1 MRHQGRPPLLAGTGA
16 RTGPGAAVAGLIVM
30 ALLVAACG
38 RGSSGPGVASAGKAS
53 GGASRSGAS
62 SSGSNKSGSSNSFDA
77 LQYSQCMRKNG
88 VPDFPDPNSQGLIQV
103 NAGPGSDLNP
113 GSPQW
118 QAAQKKC
125 AKYAPGGNLTPEQQ
139 AAQQAQLL
147 KFSQCMRAHGISDFP
162 DPSNGGLALKG
173 GPGSDLNPNNPAF
186 QNAQKACQ
194 SDAPG
199 VLGGG
204 GGIEI
209 RGNGPGGPGP
219 VSKSAASSG
228 GASK

>member
-1 MRHQGRPPLLAGTGA
+1 MRHQGRPPLRAGAGA
-16 RTGPGAAVAGLIVM
+16 GAAVAAVIVM
-30 ALLVAACG
+30 GLLVAACG
-38 RGSSGPGVASAGKAS
+38 HGSSGPGVASAGKSTS
-53 GGASRSGAS
+53 GSN
-62 SSGSNKSGSSNSFDA
+62 SSGSNSSGSSNSFEA

-103 NAGPGSDLNP
+103 NAGPGSGLNP
-113 GSPQW
+113 RSPQW

-125 AKYAPGGNLTPEQQ
+125 AKYAPGGDLTPKQQ

-147 KFSQCMRAHGISDFP
+147 KFSKCMRAHGISDFP

-173 GPGSDLNPNNPAF
+173 GPGSDLNPNDPGF

-194 SDAPG
+194 ADAPG

-209 RGNGPGGPGP
+209 RGSGPGAPGP
-219 VSKSAASSG
+219 VTKSG
-228 GASK
+228 TGASK